1 LDGQHQPTMLPNGH
15 IMVYDNGT
23 RRGYSRVIE
32 LDPLSAEIV
41 WE

>member
-1 LDGQHQPTMLPNGH
+1 MLPNGH